1 MNEMCFFLAVF
12 CILLSICFALLERRR
27 VRKIMGRMEAMVD
40 AAAKGCFA
48 ESCFD
53 ETQLSRLESALAHY
67 LAANELA
74 VKKLVSEKD
83 KVKTLVSD
91 ISHQT
96 KTPIANL
103 LLYAELLREEKL
115 PQSAQESVTQIYRQ
129 ADKLRF
135 LIASLV
141 KLSRLETGIVA
152 VSPSPHSVLELL
164 RTLSEQYGAAARE
177 KGLELIVEGQ
187 EAWALF
193 DRKWTLEALGNMV
206 DNAIKYTDRGRITLS
221 TENRELFICI
231 RVDDTGMGIDEGET
245 AAVFGRFYRSRD
257 AVDEKGVGIGLF
269 LAREIIQSQ
278 GGYIRL
284 KSEKGKG
291 STFSV
296 FLPVAPANLS
306 EL

>member
-1 MNEMCFFLAVF
+1 MNEV
-12 CILLSICFALLERRR
+12 ILCLGASGILFSICFALSERRR
-27 VRKIMGRMEAMVD
+27 IRKMIGRMEVMVD
-40 AAAKGCFA
+40 GAVRGCFN
-48 ESCFD
+48 ESVFD
-53 ETQLSRLESALAHY
+53 ETRLSRLESDLAHY

-74 VKKLVSEKD
+74 VKKLIAEKD

-115 PQSAQESVTQIYRQ
+115 PGSAEESVAQIYHQ

-135 LIASLV
+135 LISSLV
-141 KLSRLETGIVA
+141 RLSRLETGIVA
-152 VSPSPHSVLELL
+152 VSPSPHSVSETLQ
-164 RTLSEQYGAAARE
+164 TLSEQYGAAARE
-177 KGLELIVEGQ
+177 KGLELIVEEG

-206 DNAIKYTDRGRITLS
+206 DNAIKYTDRGKVVIS
-221 TENRELFICI
+221 TEVRDPFVCI
-231 RVDDTGMGIDEGET
+231 QVSDTGMGIDETET
-245 AAVFGRFYRSRD
+245 AAVFGRFYRSED
-257 AVDEKGVGIGLF
+257 AADERGVGIGLF

-284 KSEKGKG
+284 KSEKGQG
-291 STFSV
+291 STFFV
-296 FLPVAPANLS
+296 YLPWTPANLS

>member
-1 MNEMCFFLAVF
+1 MNEMFFCLAAF
-12 CILLSICFALLERRR
+12 CTLFSICFVLLERRR
-27 VRKIMGRMEAMVD
+27 VRKIMGRMEIMVD
-40 AAAKGCFA
+40 AAAKGCFE
-48 ESCFD
+48 ESFYD
-53 ETQLSRLESALAHY
+53 ETRLSRLESALAHY

-74 VKKLVSEKD
+74 VKNLISEKD

-103 LLYAELLREEKL
+103 LLYAELLREERL
-115 PQSAQESVTQIYRQ
+115 PRSAEKSVSQIYSQ

-135 LIASLV
+135 LISSLV

-152 VSPSPHSVLELL
+152 VNPSPHPVTELL

-177 KGLELIVEGQ
+177 KGLELIVEEE
-187 EAWALF
+187 EALALF
-193 DRKWTLEALGNMV
+193 DRKWTLEALGNIV
-206 DNAIKYTDRGRITLS
+206 DNAIKYTDSGKVIIS
-221 TENRELFICI
+221 AEAREPFICI
-231 RVDDTGMGIDEGET
+231 QVSDTGMGIDEGET
-245 AAVFGRFYRSRD
+245 AAVFGRFYRSGD

-284 KSEKGKG
+284 KSEKGQG

-296 FLPVAPANLS
+296 YLPAAAANLS

>member
-1 MNEMCFFLAVF
+1 MNELFLCLAAS
-12 CILLSICFALLERRR
+12 CILFSICFALLERRR
-27 VRKIMGRMEAMVD
+27 VRRIMGRMEAMVD
-40 AAAKGCFA
+40 AAAKGCF
-48 ESCFD
+48 EETFFD
-53 ETQLSRLESALAHY
+53 ETRLSRLESALAHY
-67 LAANELA
+67 LTANELA
-74 VKKLVSEKD
+74 VKKLTSEKD

-103 LLYAELLREEKL
+103 LLYAELLREEEL
-115 PQSAQESVTQIYRQ
+115 PQSAEESVAQIYQQ

-135 LIASLV
+135 LISSLI

-152 VSPSPHSVLELL
+152 VNPSPHSVSELL

-177 KGLELIVEGQ
+177 KGLELTVEGE

-206 DNAIKYTDRGRITLS
+206 DNAIKYTHSGKVTIS
-221 TENRELFICI
+221 TQAHELFLCI
-231 RVDDTGMGIDEGET
+231 QVSDTGMGIDEAET
-245 AAVFGRFYRSRD
+245 AAVFGRFYRSGG
-257 AVDEKGVGIGLF
+257 AGDEKGVGIGLF

-284 KSEKGKG
+284 KSEKGQG

-296 FLPVAPANLS
+296 YLPSAPANLS
-306 EL
+306 KL